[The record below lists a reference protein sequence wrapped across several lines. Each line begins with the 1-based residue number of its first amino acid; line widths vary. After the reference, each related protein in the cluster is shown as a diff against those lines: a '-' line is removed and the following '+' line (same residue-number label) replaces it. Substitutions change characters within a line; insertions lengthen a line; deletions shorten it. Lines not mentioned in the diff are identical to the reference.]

1 MRKLL
6 TKICIA
12 VILTISIFSIFTF
25 EIYRYTDSVVLARQ
39 SETYLDATNNIKY
52 RDNDVVETIVVLE
65 DDSLITRYDETKYES
80 ISDYISSSRGKKISD
95 ELLEKQNE
103 VINNIKANNIEIDL
117 SNSYNYTVVMNAVS
131 VKTKVKNLDKIMK
144 IGQKRF
150 SI

>member
-12 VILTISIFSIFTF
+12 LILTISIFSIFTF

-103 VINNIKANNIEIDL
+103 VIN
-117 SNSYNYTVVMNAVS
+117 
-131 VKTKVKNLDKIMK
+131 DKSK
-144 IGQKRF
+144 
-150 SI
+150 